1 MPAIAVPGSTLTLEF
16 KTKHPTTLALTDA
29 SAVSVVVK
37 DPARSTR
44 ILYDA
49 TKLANVS
56 TGYYRYYFTIP
67 DDVVEGDWYASISVT
82 VGTIPSVRNV
92 HFPVEEV

>member
-1 MPAIAVPGSTLTLEF
+1 MAAVPGTALTLEF
-16 KTKHPTTLALTDA
+16 KTRHPLTLNLTDA
-29 SAVSVVVK
+29 SAVAIVVK

-44 ILYDA
+44 ILYDVA
-49 TKLANVS
+49 NLAHVS

-92 HFPVEEV
+92 HFEVEEV